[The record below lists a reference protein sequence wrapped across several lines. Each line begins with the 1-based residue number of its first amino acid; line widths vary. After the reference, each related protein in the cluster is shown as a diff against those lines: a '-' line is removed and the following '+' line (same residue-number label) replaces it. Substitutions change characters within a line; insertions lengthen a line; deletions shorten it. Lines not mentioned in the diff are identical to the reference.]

1 MFCPNCGKSNLQQA
15 KFCKYCGASLSCYD
29 EQNNKDNTADL
40 PPQPRI
46 YQDNINLPPQHR
58 QPDNRAGFGYDHNPH
73 DGYYT
78 DIVTEKSKSSNAAI
92 IVSISLAA
100 LVLIVFAVV
109 ALVYFSGNKNGN
121 SAPQNDSA
129 AVIAP
134 TTTTMNPV
142 DDEKTVEVPNVTG
155 FPYYDAVKKLG
166 ESNLQTRVSAD
177 YSSTVPDNC
186 IISQSPSQGT
196 QAKEGDVVAVVMSKG
211 KYAYPNYDYFGIPS
225 NARND
230 NSYIIPQ
237 SSSRYLTADDTKSLG
252 AKALELA
259 RNEIYAKHGRRFD
272 STELQS
278 FFNSKSWYIGTV
290 EPSSF
295 NESELNEYETAN
307 VDFLNKQEQE
317 RKNKSSSSSSKTS
330 SAILYRVRKSWND
343 EASQKGAYYNLS
355 KAKECADLNSG
366 YSVFDENGR
375 VVYSP
380 ESTSKTES
388 VKPIFHSITSSSN
401 LVSSN
406 GTVYSPENICYD
418 DTNCWAEGKSDS
430 GEGEWIMFSDDKE
443 QRVSEIGIVNGFA
456 KSAKL
461 YNENGKIKRVR
472 FEFSDGSSYSAYLT
486 ARSNATDSN
495 YYTVDTVR
503 LPHTVSTKYVK
514 IIIDEALEGTKYND
528 TCITLVTFG

>member
-15 KFCKYCGASLSCYD
+15 KFCKYCGASLNSYE
-29 EQNNKDNTADL
+29 EQNGEDKTAGL

-46 YQDNINLPPQHR
+46 YQDNIKMPQQYR
-58 QPDNRAGFGYDHNPH
+58 QPENRSDLGYDQNPH

-78 DIVTEKSKSSNAAI
+78 DVVTEKSKSSNAVI
-92 IVSISLAA
+92 IVSVSLAA

-109 ALVYFSGNKNGN
+109 ALVYFGGNNNGN
-121 SAPQNDSA
+121 SSPQNDSV
-129 AVIAP
+129 AVAAP

-142 DDEKTVEVPNVTG
+142 DDDKIIEVPYVTG
-155 FPYYDAVKKLG
+155 FSYSDAVKKLG

-211 KYAYPNYDYFGIPS
+211 KYTYPNYDYFGIPS

-230 NSYIIPQ
+230 NSFIIPQ
-237 SSSRYLTADDTKSLG
+237 SSSCYLTIDDTKSLG

-259 RNEIYAKHGRRFD
+259 RNEIYAKHGRRFN
-272 STELQS
+272 SAELQG

-355 KAKECADLNSG
+355 KAKECADSNSG

-401 LVSSN
+401 YISKT
-406 GTVYSPENICYD
+406 GTEYYPDNVCYD
-418 DTNCWAEGKSDS
+418 DNNCWAEGKSDS
-430 GEGEWIMFSDDKE
+430 GEGEWIMFSDDKA

-495 YYTVDTVR
+495 YYTVDTVK

-528 TCITLVTFG
+528 TCVTLVTFG